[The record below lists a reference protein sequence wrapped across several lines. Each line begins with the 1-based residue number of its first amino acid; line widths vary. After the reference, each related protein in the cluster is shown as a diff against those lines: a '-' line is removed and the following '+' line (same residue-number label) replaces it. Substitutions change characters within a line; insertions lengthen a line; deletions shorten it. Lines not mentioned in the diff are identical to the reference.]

1 MVETPDCEWVGPL
14 LAELATAA
22 ATGHDR
28 AQALRHVAG
37 CPTCRHDL
45 AELARVAD
53 DLLLL
58 VPEREPPPG
67 FETAVA
73 QRILSLGNPPR
84 PSVARA
90 RPAARITS
98 AIRRLAGA
106 VPHRLPARIAVRVV
120 TAATALALA
129 ASGGAAAAYWR
140 ATPDRQLADRYRQ
153 SIAASGGQYP
163 TATPVTTASGTVVG
177 HLFLYPGTPSWV
189 MVALTAAPEPGSY
202 TMFVLSTNGN
212 RYPAGVCV
220 VIDRAGTAGYPLP
233 VPLAEIAAIELSR
246 PGVLLTVHPT

>member
-14 LAELATAA
+14 LAELATAS

-28 AQALRHVAG
+28 AQALRHVAS
-37 CPTCRHDL
+37 CSSCRNEL

-73 QRILSLGNPPR
+73 QRILSLGDPPR
-84 PSVARA
+84 PTVARVRRSA
-90 RPAARITS
+90 RFAS

-106 VPHRLPARIAVRVV
+106 MPYRLPPRSAVRLV
-120 TAATALALA
+120 TAAAVLALA

-153 SIAASGGQYP
+153 SIAAGGGQYM
-163 TATPVTTASGTVVG
+163 TGTPVTTDSGTVVG

-202 TMFVLSTNGN
+202 TMFVLTTNGN

-220 VIDRAGTAGYPLP
+220 VTDHAGTAGYPLP
-233 VPLAEIAAIELSR
+233 VAVAEIAAIELSR
-246 PGVLLTVHPT
+246 PGVVLTVHPA